1 MYLQCIDDTEHCFVK
16 KKNLGYI
23 CFWNKAPF
31 FCDMFLCF
39 ITLPQ
44 MCFVLVGG
52 VNVEV
57 LGVTGCFSCR
67 SVPCG
72 GLLYSPG
79 GLQGCIPHALFPFA
93 VVNLLHLRISP
104 RALSLMHI
112 LWESLWLK
120 ASLSRINVAVWL
132 VFVRPS
138 LPSVNNVQLHSAAC
152 ITSQIKS
159 CACLLCF
166 CVFSVSVCLSVI
178 CKSNQLVLTDSVL
191 MNFLIVC
198 AIVFRFLASDPT
210 HLCT

>member
-1 MYLQCIDDTEHCFVK
+1 MYRLYWALFC
-16 KKNLGYI
+16 KNNFLGYI

-39 ITLPQ
+39 ITWPQ
-44 MCFVLVGG
+44 ICFVLVGR

-79 GLQGCIPHALFPFA
+79 GLQRCIPHALFSFA

-120 ASLSRINVAVWL
+120 ASCGWGLNFLSELPRIALKWRGLWTCWFLCLHCCSVDLCERRWGSWLMKGRSSTAVGLNGVWV
-132 VFVRPS
+132 VFVS
-138 LPSVNNVQLHSAAC
+138 
-152 ITSQIKS
+152 
-159 CACLLCF
+159 
-166 CVFSVSVCLSVI
+166 
-178 CKSNQLVLTDSVL
+178 
-191 MNFLIVC
+191 
-198 AIVFRFLASDPT
+198 
-210 HLCT
+210 